1 MTAAIEAKLREHLS
15 ERAIWTIFN
24 ANLWVDIKEDEDGT
38 FSVSGAGI
46 EAVGQTLE
54 DLEEYFAESWWEDW
68 VWFDA
73 DSFGA
78 DIPKNWEAIARGLN
92 DYVLD
97 HREITPEDT
106 DDVWETYW
114 SDGLPGV
121 PEPIIEE

>member
-1 MTAAIEAKLREHLS
+1 MTAATETKLREHLS
-15 ERAIWTIFN
+15 ERAIWSIFN
-24 ANLWVDIKEDEDGT
+24 EFVDINEDDDGT
-38 FSVSGAGI
+38 FSVSGSGI

-54 DLEEYFAESWWEDW
+54 DLDEYFAERKWEDH

-78 DIPKNWEAIARGLN
+78 DIPENWEAIARGLN

-114 SDGLPGV
+114 RDGLPGV
-121 PEPIIEE
+121 QEPIIEE